1 MRVVVVGTSGSGKTT
16 FASRL
21 AAALG
26 APQLELDAVNWQAG
40 WRDLNTHDP
49 EEFVR
54 RVERL
59 AAGEAWVSDGNYS
72 TVRQA
77 LWPRATHFIWLDYSR
92 AVIMRRVIWRSFS
105 RAISGRELWA
115 GTGNT
120 EQFSRWLDK
129 EHPIRWAWDTWAKNR
144 RRYAEIFEEPD
155 FATRPVHRLRRP
167 RDAQRLIEALA
178 AEALPI

>member
-59 AAGEAWVSDGNYS
+59 AAGEAWVSDGNYGS
-72 TVRQA
+72 VRA
-77 LWPRATHFIWLDYSR
+77 DLWARASHLVWLDYPRS
-92 AVIMRRVIWRSFS
+92 VIMRRVLARSFA
-105 RAISGRELWA
+105 RAVSGDTGRRGAA
-115 GTGNT
+115 GTSAAGAAFGAKGFFAAPNLGRYT
-120 EQFSRWLDK
+120 FLFSR
-129 EHPIRWAWDTWAKNR
+129 
-144 RRYAEIFEEPD
+144 
-155 FATRPVHRLRRP
+155 
-167 RDAQRLIEALA
+167 
-178 AEALPI
+178 